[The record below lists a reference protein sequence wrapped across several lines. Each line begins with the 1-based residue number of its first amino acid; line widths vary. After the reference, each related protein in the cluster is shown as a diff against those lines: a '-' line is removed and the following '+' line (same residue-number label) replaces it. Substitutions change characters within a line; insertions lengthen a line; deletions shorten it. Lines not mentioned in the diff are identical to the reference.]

1 MYTFNI
7 NKCRQIRST
16 MILGVDSYMPRQL
29 WNEGRVVGLSA
40 YEVYLKQ
47 HLSKNPDIEPAT
59 EIEWL
64 AASIA
69 SGSSM
74 ILKISAHATA
84 GRHIVDYPLP
94 ADSRLCAAN
103 LIFGNF
109 FSGDVD
115 ISDASSPFG
124 YRLSSVGQTVSNT
137 EHSHPIGSAIDATS
151 IPNQVDDTDLFN
163 SKANEYNKILDGV
176 VIQPGNWEDTGAAAP
191 AADLVPNMKLSPTV
205 RILFKDKVDVDF
217 YVVLTGFTNRSVISG
232 VAGMGG
238 SFDPIAPLDG
248 TAFGP
253 AQFPWAAK
261 IIFNTS
267 NYTLDQAVLS
277 NYSRKLP
284 TSASEVSVKGKPIID
299 MATTDPNRYYHAN
312 LPDAQVTE
320 NVVKYSSPDNQINVL
335 TTYTKKDKYPPALY
349 GGIVTKTGENTISP
363 IGVVSEGSVKIFD
376 KDATKDDIKDY
387 EDTYPGTSGIRK
399 NDDGTMD
406 TLDNADNLVKIAEV
420 SHKKLIYNNIVASDS
435 YVDGVVT
442 RTGNKSA
449 ISLSLSPNG
458 NDTQYT
464 LGNDGDNNKSI
475 GNTTFGVGNLPKLS
489 PNSSNITFPYI
500 LEAMSNNKS
509 IDILGD
515 SMKLLK
521 AGLNK
526 SEPYVQLPNGLR
538 FYISATKPTATDVPI
553 GSIGVGWTEE

>member
-1 MYTFNI
+1 
-7 NKCRQIRST
+7 
-16 MILGVDSYMPRQL
+16 
-29 WNEGRVVGLSA
+29 
-40 YEVYLKQ
+40 
-47 HLSKNPDIEPAT
+47 
-59 EIEWL
+59 
-64 AASIA
+64 
-69 SGSSM
+69 
-74 ILKISAHATA
+74 
-84 GRHIVDYPLP
+84 
-94 ADSRLCAAN
+94 
-103 LIFGNF
+103 
-109 FSGDVD
+109 
-115 ISDASSPFG
+115 
-124 YRLSSVGQTVSNT
+124 
-137 EHSHPIGSAIDATS
+137 
-151 IPNQVDDTDLFN
+151 
-163 SKANEYNKILDGV
+163 
-176 VIQPGNWEDTGAAAP
+176 
-191 AADLVPNMKLSPTV
+191 
-205 RILFKDKVDVDF
+205 
-217 YVVLTGFTNRSVISG
+217 
-232 VAGMGG
+232 
-238 SFDPIAPLDG
+238 
-248 TAFGP
+248 
-253 AQFPWAAK
+253 
-261 IIFNTS
+261 
-267 NYTLDQAVLS
+267 
-277 NYSRKLP
+277 
-284 TSASEVSVKGKPIID
+284 

-406 TLDNADNLVKIAEV
+406 TLDNTDNLVKIAEV

-435 YVDGVVT
+435 YVNGVVT

-538 FYISATKPTATDVPI
+538 FYVSATKPTATDVPI